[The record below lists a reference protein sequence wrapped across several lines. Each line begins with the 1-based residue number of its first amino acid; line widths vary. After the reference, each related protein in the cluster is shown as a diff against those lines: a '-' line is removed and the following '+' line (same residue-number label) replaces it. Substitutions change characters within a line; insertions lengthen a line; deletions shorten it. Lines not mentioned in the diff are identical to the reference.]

1 MKKIVILG
9 AGTAGTILANHL
21 RGRAPRD
28 WSVQVVDPAPEHL
41 YQPDLLFIAFG
52 SQNGNTGKS
61 SLKPRAATLRRGVE
75 WVRKAVAKVDL
86 DARQVILEGDARLD
100 YDVLVISS
108 GSHLRPEETE
118 GLLGPHWHRSVFD
131 FYTLE
136 GARKLN
142 AALDAFDGGRFV
154 VNVVEMPIKCPVA
167 PIEFTFLADEYF
179 TRRGIRDRVEITYA
193 TPLDGAFTK
202 PIASAAM
209 GHLLEEKG
217 IHVETE
223 FSTGEVDGE
232 SRVLRSWDEREI
244 GYDLL
249 VSVPTHGG
257 AAFVEASGLGNE
269 LGFVPTHKHSLL
281 AKGHDNIFVMGDAT
295 DLPSSKA
302 GSVAH
307 FQGDVVAENVLRAI
321 HRRSLL
327 ESFDG
332 HSNCFVESGWGKAL
346 LVDFNYDVE
355 PLPGHYP
362 VPALGPF
369 TLLKESR
376 RNHWGKLAFR
386 WAYWNAILPARPLP
400 ITNHM
405 PMAGKKQPA
414 GALAAA

>member
-1 MKKIVILG
+1 M
-9 AGTAGTILANHL
+9 
-21 RGRAPRD
+21 
-28 WSVQVVDPAPEHL
+28 
-41 YQPDLLFIAFG
+41 
-52 SQNGNTGKS
+52 
-61 SLKPRAATLRRGVE
+61 
-75 WVRKAVAKVDL
+75 
-86 DARQVILEGDARLD
+86 
-100 YDVLVISS
+100 ISS

-118 GLLGPHWHRSVFD
+118 GLLGPHWHRQVFD

-136 GARKLN
+136 GARKLRT
-142 AALDAFDGGRFV
+142 ALDAFDGGRFV

-209 GHLLEEKG
+209 GHLLEDKG
-217 IHVETE
+217 VHVETE
-223 FSTGEVDGE
+223 YSTGEVDGE
-232 SRVLRSWDEREI
+232 AGILRSWDEREI

-249 VSVPTHGG
+249 VSIPTHGG

-269 LGFVPTHKHSLL
+269 LGFVPTDKHSLL

-307 FQGDVVAENVLRAI
+307 FQGEIVAENVLRAI
-321 HRRSLL
+321 AHKNLL
-327 ESFDG
+327 ETFDG

-346 LVDFNYDVE
+346 LVDFNYDVQ

-369 TLLKESR
+369 TLLKETR

-386 WAYWNAILPARPLP
+386 WAYWNAILPALPLP
-400 ITNHM
+400 ITRKS
-405 PMAGKKQPA
+405 PSSAPRA
-414 GALAAA
+414 PSTWPTRA